1 MEYIDIT
8 LPLSGSI
15 VPVTVIRKNMKTCR
29 LKVYP
34 DRKIVLS
41 MPKNVSTEWAENFI
55 NKHAM
60 WMDKKLE
67 EFKKTA
73 KYEPA
78 LEVKDGAS
86 VKMLGE
92 DMIFSVSEGSKN
104 RIHRDNN
111 IIYIKCTDANAQDK
125 LVGQFDKWWRNQA
138 FEIFDQRVDHW
149 YHIIEQ
155 YGIPRPCISVRRMRT
170 MWGSCSVGK
179 NKVTF
184 NFYLLKARMACID
197 YVVLHE
203 LVHFIHPNHSR
214 QFYDFL
220 SVYMPDWKVR
230 KTALDNE
237 VSCAL

>member
-34 DRKIVLS
+34 DQKIVLS

-138 FEIFDQRVDHW
+138 FEIFR
-149 YHIIEQ
+149 
-155 YGIPRPCISVRRMRT
+155 
-170 MWGSCSVGK
+170 
-179 NKVTF
+179 
-184 NFYLLKARMACID
+184 
-197 YVVLHE
+197 
-203 LVHFIHPNHSR
+203 
-214 QFYDFL
+214 L
-220 SVYMPDWKVR
+220 S
-230 KTALDNE
+230 
-237 VSCAL
+237 